1 MSPTFAP
8 TRRSTGFV
16 NPTEPSS
23 VPFRSLRTAVDLGA
37 QRDGSTALLFT
48 STHPGEGTS
57 TIASN
62 HALLASSTGR
72 STLLIDANLTRPA
85 LHTRLGED
93 RRPGLVDVAA
103 GSIGF
108 EEAIRSTSVGQIE
121 LNLLTAGSD
130 VHGTVDVL
138 SSEGTAD
145 LLSMACRLF
154 DVVVIDTPPILAL
167 PDAAVLSAH
176 REVDTIVVVGHRQ
189 RRSRASRTITE
200 LRRAGANV
208 IGVVVN
214 SG

>member
-1 MSPTFAP
+1 MSPAFAP
-8 TRRSTGFV
+8 SRRSAGFV

-23 VPFRSLRTAVDLGA
+23 VPFRSLRTAVDLGTK
-37 QRDGSTALLFT
+37 RDGGTALMFT
-48 STHPGEGTS
+48 STHPREGTS
-57 TIASN
+57 TMASN

-72 STLLIDANLTRPA
+72 STLLIDANLSRPV

-103 GSIGF
+103 GGIGF
-108 EEAIRSTSVGQIE
+108 EEAIRRTSVGQVE
-121 LNLLTAGSD
+121 LNLLPAGSP

-145 LLSMACRLF
+145 ILSAACRLF
-154 DVVVIDTPPILAL
+154 DLVIIDTPPILTL
-167 PDAAVLSAH
+167 PDAAVVSAH
-176 REVDTIVVVGHRQ
+176 REVDTVVVVGRRQ
-189 RRSRASRTITE
+189 RRSRATRTITE

-214 SG
+214 TR